1 MKIWLFR
8 PNVQMS
14 PCFIL
19 PKEWESDCCL
29 MLNEQF
35 FRYLMERTCYIPW
48 DDHVYFVL
56 DQHGWVNFYSACPL
70 KQQFVE
76 KHVSWHIIQILSQ
89 PVFVLT
95 PLCWMLSGESA
106 NTYLIVF
113 SLTRLGLEPRI
124 YPTWCM
130 HTNHYTNDA
139 KKRALFN
146 AMAIL
151 KQHLSLHYTLHKA
164 KNK

>member
-1 MKIWLFR
+1 MYQEWSLK
-8 PNVQMS
+8 V
-14 PCFIL
+14 CFKKDFHNPIYYL
-19 PKEWESDCCL
+19 PLNLWQSNHKSTGPSQCYNTSSTFWFNICL
-29 MLNEQF
+29 L
-35 FRYLMERTCYIPW
+35 
-48 DDHVYFVL
+48 VFVMNIAINK
-56 DQHGWVNFYSACPL
+56 WVNFYSACPL

-130 HTNHYTNDA
+130 HTNHYTTDA

-146 AMAIL
+146 AMAIS
-151 KQHLSLHYTLHKA
+151 KQPIYQ
-164 KNK
+164 